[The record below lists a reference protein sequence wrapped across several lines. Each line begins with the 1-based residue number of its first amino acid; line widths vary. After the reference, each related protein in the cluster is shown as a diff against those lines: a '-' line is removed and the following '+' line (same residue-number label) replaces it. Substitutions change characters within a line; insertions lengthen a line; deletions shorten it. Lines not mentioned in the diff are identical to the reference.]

1 MIDFIRLEVEP
12 KYIKLQQGSQRSLS
26 FKAYVTNY
34 SQDFYSFYLELIV
47 PGLDPGSNIKWY
59 STEPQVAAKKP
70 PGATTEFTVN
80 IHRSP
85 RPGYENPLDLTVR
98 AIAIENPELFATE
111 TLTLKLE
118 APLKPLTL
126 SILTPRDG
134 LKGYPGEIIEI
145 PVIVSNFSQDS
156 MAVNLTLKGEEQL
169 DKSWMIHGTEKRI
182 TELNPGEPQSVIFE
196 CKPPEEGKAL
206 SQTYSFRI
214 MAKAN
219 ITLNPEPE
227 VAGTLEVLP
236 KGIVSWECDPIEQV
250 LSGVRWNNSVNYTI
264 KLENK
269 SNRTQD
275 INFEIIERAKRPHH
289 LSVLSVQGQEQELFV
304 ESDQQ
309 QSHYIYTGLNFETI
323 YPQESGLQKLRI
335 SHARSWLGIGS
346 QLKFKLK
353 PHLLNQNYGSPETP
367 IFPKPE
373 TQTITLDVKPII
385 PFWLQLLA
393 LLLMLLLGGLWWLLR
408 PKNHHTDP
416 VNSVAFDGKANTV
429 ISGSSDRSIRY
440 WQVEGNLFYPPEVI
454 TDENEKAVRV
464 VRFLPKDNQQV
475 AAGLET
481 GEINLWNVTNKQR
494 QGTLYIDESRNDRV
508 FGLEFTKD
516 SRYLLSAHGSG
527 MVRAWNLAAI
537 DSGVN
542 SSEIRQTRKVKQR
555 SGLEPLAETYDL
567 YKDNLRI
574 GRELT
579 LKQPFSLLT
588 LAISE
593 SRNQPRLVFFAGQYN
608 KLAIWENWENWQNWQ
623 EFDDNYYYENYYDFT
638 SYNDFLQQQ
647 SQQSATPN
655 KLYYLPSTWE
665 NKPDNLEKNL
675 INQYNY
681 ITSLATHEEIDDT
694 NLPNLLASADTEG
707 YITLWNLDKIRQCIE
722 QSPGRGET
730 LNCSENTM
738 IEQWNNG
745 HKLEPVRTVA
755 LSQNGCY
762 LASTGDDGRVMLWS
776 LNPDGTRENEKGK
789 VVAQFPGIRLN
800 SVDIKTF
807 DDEIRL
813 TFDGENHHVNIK
825 KIKIKKM
832 PNCMNERRTR

>member
-12 KYIKLQQGSQRSLS
+12 KYIKLQQGSQSSLS

-34 SQDFYSFYLELIV
+34 SRDFYSFYLELIA
-47 PGLDPGSNIKWY
+47 PGINPESNIKWY
-59 STEPQVAAKKP
+59 GTEPQVAAKKP

-85 RPGYENPLDLTVR
+85 RSSFENILDLTVR
-98 AIAIENPELFATE
+98 AIAIENPEILATE

-126 SILTPRDG
+126 SILSPKDG

-145 PVIVSNFSQDS
+145 PVVVSNFSQDG
-156 MAVNLTLKGEEQL
+156 MAVTLTFKGEEKL
-169 DKSWMIHGTEKRI
+169 DPSWMIDGIEKQI
-182 TELNPGEPQSVIFE
+182 PELNPGEPQSVIFE
-196 CKPPEEGKAL
+196 CQPPEEGKAL

-214 MAKAN
+214 IAKAN
-219 ITLNPEPE
+219 RPINPSPE
-227 VAGTLEVLP
+227 VEEKLEVLP
-236 KGIVSWECDPIEQV
+236 KGIVNWECDPVEQV
-250 LSGVRWNNSVNYTI
+250 LSGVRLNNSVNYTI

-269 SNRTQD
+269 SNVTQD
-275 INFEIIERAKRPHH
+275 IHFDIIERTKKPHRLSI
-289 LSVLSVQGQEQELFV
+289 LSVEGQEQELFV
-304 ESDQQ
+304 ESDRQ
-309 QSHYIYTGLNFETI
+309 QSHCLYTGLNFETV
-323 YPQESGLQKLRI
+323 YPEESALQQLRI
-335 SHARSWLGIGS
+335 SQARSWLGIGN
-346 QLKFKLK
+346 QLKFKLQ
-353 PHLLNQNYGSPETP
+353 PHLFNQDYDRPQTP
-367 IFPKPE
+367 VFPKPE

-393 LLLMLLLGGLWWLLR
+393 LLLMLLLGGLWWLLT
-408 PKNHHTDP
+408 PKNHHADP

-429 ISGSSDRSIRY
+429 ISGSSDRTIRY
-440 WQVEGNLFYPPEVI
+440 WQVEGNHLNPPEVI

-527 MVRAWNLAAI
+527 MVRVWNLAAI
-537 DSGVN
+537 DSGLN

-579 LKQPFSLLT
+579 FKQPFSLLT

-593 SRNQPRLVFFAGQYN
+593 RRNQPRLVFFAGQYN
-608 KLAIWENWENWQNWQ
+608 KLAIWENWENWQGWEELDN
-623 EFDDNYYYENYYDFT
+623 NYYYNNYYDFT

-647 SQQSATPN
+647 QQQFETRN
-655 KLYYLPSTWE
+655 KLYYLPYTWE
-665 NKPDNLEKNL
+665 NKSDNFESNL
-675 INQYNY
+675 INQYDY
-681 ITSLATHEEIDDT
+681 ITSLATHEEVNST
-694 NLPNLLASADTEG
+694 SFPNLLASADTEG
-707 YITLWNLDKIRQCIE
+707 YITLWNLNKIRQCIE
-722 QSPGRGET
+722 QSPGRGEN
-730 LNCSENTM
+730 LNCSGAM
-738 IEQWNNG
+738 LEQWNDG
-745 HKLEPVRTVA
+745 HKRQPVRTVA

-776 LNPDGTRENEKGK
+776 LNPDGMRINEKGK
-789 VVAQFPGIRLN
+789 VVAQFPGTRLN

-813 TFDGENHHVNIK
+813 SFDGENNHVNIK
-825 KIKIKKM
+825 KIQIKEM
-832 PNCMNERRTR
+832 PNCMNQRRIR